1 MEKSQSTLYGDDADQ
16 ATASFYIPSHTD
28 SGTSEYPHA
37 YPPAIRRQRLRSLPL
52 GLGDDVADLFRRS
65 MHLGHS
71 SQDTFISKDD
81 KGKASSSSST
91 STLVAAAPSKPA
103 KPETRIRGLIRR
115 ASVSLLNHAKPRRAS
130 HSHADMPY
138 DTAGARPTTSGS
150 AWHKLKSAA
159 SFRHTRAETVGYGY
173 RGHHE
178 ALRAYDD
185 IYEPIPG
192 RGNAPPIIP
201 RRVGGEA
208 ARATAAAQNEML
220 RRAQLVEKELY
231 LECESAVELALPQ
244 YWLPR
249 REEEEDEIVRIDFVG
264 CLPEELAVHILSML
278 DHRGLAQASEVSRR
292 WYEVANTNYVWKESF
307 YRDNSAT
314 FAMDN
319 PVKPGTGLGLP
330 PTLPDK
336 EWKQVYKAR
345 QQLDRNWREGEA
357 LAVYLYGHTD
367 SIYCVQFDEHKII
380 TGSRDK
386 TFRVWDIH
394 TYKCLLVIG
403 SPETVSS
410 PSLLQDAAGAPTHY
424 AEVSAPQPSTGIQSL
439 SPYTTGHSTPTT
451 LSYPTHHDASILCL
465 QYDASILVTGSSDGT
480 CIIHSIADSYAPI
493 RRLTHHTAAVLN
505 LAFDD
510 THIVTCSKDCTIAVF
525 LRSTG
530 ALVRHFRGH
539 TGPVNAVQ
547 LRGNVVVS
555 CSGDFSVRLWNIDSG
570 RCVREFSGHTKGLAC
585 SQLSEDGRLIA
596 SAGNDQVIRV
606 WDAHTG
612 ACLRVIDAH
621 EVLVRSLHI
630 DSVSG
635 RLISGSYDH
644 GIKVFDLET
653 GQLLLDFPK
662 WHASWVLGARSDY
675 RRIVST
681 GQIPKVL
688 IMDFGGNVEG
698 VEALESKPQLP
709 PGKVEGSGEADAW
722 VKRDEE
728 ERRIGWVASRS

>member
-1 MEKSQSTLYGDDADQ
+1 MEKSQSTLYVDDVDQ
-16 ATASFYIPSHTD
+16 TTASFYIPSHID
-28 SGTSEYPHA
+28 SGTSAYPHA
-37 YPPAIRRQRLRSLPL
+37 YPPALRRQRLRSLPL
-52 GLGDDVADLFRRS
+52 GMGDDVADLFRRS
-65 MHLGHS
+65 LHLGPS
-71 SQDTFISKDD
+71 SQDTFVEKED
-81 KGKASSSSST
+81 KHKTATLASAST
-91 STLVAAAPSKPA
+91 ATAGLKPA
-103 KPETRIRGLIRR
+103 KPETGIRGLIRR

-130 HSHADMPY
+130 HSHADMPA
-138 DTAGARPTTSGS
+138 DSARPTTSAGA

-178 ALRAYDD
+178 ALRAFDD
-185 IYEPIPG
+185 VDEPIPG

-220 RRAQLVEKELY
+220 RRMQMEKDMY
-231 LECESAVELALPQ
+231 LDCESAVELALPQ
-244 YWLPR
+244 YSLPTSDK
-249 REEEEDEIVRIDFVG
+249 EDAIVRIDFVG
-264 CLPEELAVHILSML
+264 SLPEELAVHVLSML

-292 WYEVANTNYVWKESF
+292 WYQVANTNYVWKESF
-307 YRDNSAT
+307 YRDNSTT
-314 FAMDN
+314 FAMGQ
-319 PVKPGTGLGLP
+319 PVKPGQGLGLP

-367 SIYCVQFDEHKII
+367 SIYCVQFDEHKIV

-386 TFRVWDIH
+386 TFRVWDTH

-403 SPETVSS
+403 PPSIVSS
-410 PSLLQDAAGAPTHY
+410 PDLLTNGHGSPTHY
-424 AEVSAPQPSTGIQSL
+424 AEVSAPQPTTGVQSL
-439 SPYTTGHSTPTT
+439 DPYTTGHSTPTT

-493 RRLTHHTAAVLN
+493 RRLQHHTAAVLN

-510 THIVTCSKDCTIAVF
+510 KYIVTCSKDCTIAVF
-525 LRSTG
+525 HRSTG
-530 ALVRHFRGH
+530 ALHRHLHGH

-547 LRGNVVVS
+547 LRDNVVVS
-555 CSGDFSVRLWNIDSG
+555 CSGDFSVRLWNIDTG
-570 RCVREFSGHTKGLAC
+570 RCIREFAGHTKGLAC
-585 SQLSEDGRLIA
+585 SQLSDDGRLIA

-612 ACLRVIDAH
+612 VCLRVIDAH

-644 GIKVFDLET
+644 GIKVFDLAT
-653 GQLLLDFPK
+653 GGLLLDFPK
-662 WHASWVLGARSDY
+662 WHSSWVLGAKSDY
-675 RRIVST
+675 RRI
-681 GQIPKVL
+681 
-688 IMDFGGNVEG
+688 
-698 VEALESKPQLP
+698 
-709 PGKVEGSGEADAW
+709 
-722 VKRDEE
+722 
-728 ERRIGWVASRS
+728 